1 MAFEIFG
8 FKIERK
14 NQGAANAS
22 VPAFTMPEND
32 DGSMMVSGAGAYGT
46 SLDLDGQYKTEIE
59 LILKYREMAQTSDCE
74 IAIDNIIN
82 ESIVIDDTRNPV
94 DIILD
99 KTNLSDGIKKKVINE
114 FNTVL
119 DLLNFNNFGYD
130 IFRRWYVEGK
140 LYYHIMIDE
149 NNPNLGIVELRSLD
163 ATKIKKV
170 KQINQKDTA
179 DPKKKEVSVN
189 SMFNYNESGL
199 GNRTSDGIL
208 ISGDSIAY
216 STSGLLNPT
225 KTGVLSYL
233 HKAIKPLNQLRM
245 VEDAIVIYR
254 ISRAPERRIFYIDV
268 GNLPKLKA
276 EQYIR
281 DIMTRYKN
289 KLVYDST
296 TGEVKDDRRHQSMLE
311 DYWLPR
317 REGGRG
323 TEITTLPG
331 GENLGQLE
339 DVEYFQKK
347 MYKAMHV
354 PVSRLEAD
362 SGFSLGRESEI
373 TRDELLFSKFIGKL
387 QTRFS
392 LLFGEILEKQLLLK
406 NIITSEEW
414 SQIKDKVHY
423 KFEKDHYYTEF
434 KQQETMTQ
442 RVDLARNMEEYVGN
456 YYSREY
462 FRKNILRQSEEEI
475 RTEDVQIEKEKKEG
489 DFDGDMTIDDV

>member
-22 VPAFTMPEND
+22 IPAFTMPEND

-392 LLFGEILEKQLLLK
+392 MLFGEILEKQLLLK

>member
-14 NQGAANAS
+14 NQGAPNAN

-46 SLDLDGQYKTEIE
+46 SLDLDGQYKSEIE

-99 KTNLSDGIKKKVINE
+99 RTNLSVGIKKKVTDE
-114 FNTVL
+114 FHTVL

-199 GNRTSDGIL
+199 GNRTSDGVL

-387 QTRFS
+387 QTRFAM
-392 LLFGEILEKQLLLK
+392 LFGEILEKQLILK

-414 SQIKDKVHY
+414 SQIKDRVHY

-434 KQQETMTQ
+434 KQQETLTQ

-475 RTEDVQIEKEKKEG
+475 RSEDAQIEKEKKEG
-489 DFDGDMTIDDV
+489 DFDGDMTIDDI